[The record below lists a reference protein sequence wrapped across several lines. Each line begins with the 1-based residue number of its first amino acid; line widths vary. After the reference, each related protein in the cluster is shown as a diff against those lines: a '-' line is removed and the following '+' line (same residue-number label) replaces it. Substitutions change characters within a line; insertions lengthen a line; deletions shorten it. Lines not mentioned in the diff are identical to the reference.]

1 MIHKMKPSKTTLIE
15 NKLVVTS
22 REKEGERGNTE
33 VEGHTIMYEIHKLQ
47 ECIVQHRKNSQYFI
61 MTIKEI

>member
-15 NKLVVTS
+15 NKRVVTS
-22 REKEGERGNTE
+22 REKEGERGNIE
-33 VEGHTIMYEIHKLQ
+33 VGIMYKIHKLQ

-61 MTIKEI
+61 MTMKEI

>member
-15 NKLVVTS
+15 NKRVVTS
-22 REKEGERGNTE
+22 REKEGERGNIE
-33 VEGHTIMYEIHKLQ
+33 VVIMYKIHKLQ

-61 MTIKEI
+61 MTMKEI